1 MIVLF
6 LEEFRFVS
14 KRNNTQTSAIRKYFP
29 INFENTEI
37 IRNFVNHKIK

>member
-1 MIVLF
+1 MSPKACV
-6 LEEFRFVS
+6 EKPR

-37 IRNFVNHKIK
+37 IQNFVNHKIK